1 IVVDDFE
8 SYTDYSPNKIFQ
20 TWIDGWGYSKDEVF
34 PNGHEGNG
42 TGAQVGGFDAPFAEQ
57 TIVHGGRQSM
67 PMTYSNAAPLT
78 RSETDRSFTEPQ
90 NWTLYGAGTLTL
102 YFRGTLDNKGQLYV
116 KINSTKVPYNGD
128 AGDIGTMVW
137 QPWSIDLSAV
147 SGNMRSVTKLT
158 IGVEGAEATGV
169 LYIDDI
175 RLYPKPPE
183 ASTGAEPN
191 RANLVAY
198 YTFDGNVNDSSAN
211 GYHGVMNSEP
221 AYVPGVRGQALQFDG
236 VDDHVRVATQDRLNP
251 KTGDFSVTCW
261 AYLDP
266 QPGTSGTTNWDLA
279 VTKRENG
286 SKGWYVGADR
296 NQGTATQAGWKF
308 MLGPSTSAL
317 RVDTPFVLVP
327 LDEWVF
333 VAAVLDRAQNV
344 HKISVDGGLTWA
356 TAKPPTLPIT
366 STKDLTIGYDLGPN
380 NYWFHGNI
388 DEVRIYD
395 KALTN
400 DEVAW
405 IALH

>member
-1 IVVDDFE
+1 
-8 SYTDYSPNKIFQ
+8 
-20 TWIDGWGYSKDEVF
+20 
-34 PNGHEGNG
+34 
-42 TGAQVGGFDAPFAEQ
+42 
-57 TIVHGGRQSM
+57 M
-67 PMTYSNAAPLT
+67 
-78 RSETDRSFTEPQ
+78 
-90 NWTLYGAGTLTL
+90 YGAGTLTL

-137 QPWSIDLSAV
+137 QPWNIDLSTV

-158 IGVEGAEATGV
+158 IGVEGAEAAGV

-183 ASTGAEPN
+183 ASTGTEPD

-221 AYVPGVRGQALQFDG
+221 AYVSGVRGQALQFDG
-236 VDDHVRVATQDRLNP
+236 VDDYVRVATQDRLNP

-366 STKDLTIGYDLGPN
+366 STKDLTIGYDIGPN
-380 NYWFHGNI
+380 NYWFHGSI

-395 KALTN
+395 KALTD